1 MTTHGYLDRGG
12 GVCRRIIGPAEI
24 FPQKV
29 NVRSQARVAR
39 EAADT
44 PFDALRTRPV
54 AFGITKATQPGYRAL
69 EAKSGPSGSKA

>member
-1 MTTHGYLDRGG
+1 MGIWTKGG

-29 NVRSQARVAR
+29 NVRFAARVAR

-44 PFDALRTRPV
+44 PLDALRTLPV
-54 AFGITKATQPGYRAL
+54 AFGITKASQPRYL
-69 EAKSGPSGSKA
+69 PW